1 MLESR
6 TSKRARFI
14 EYIYKFELM
23 DDVFSHSEAAENNI
37 FSEQEIKMI
46 QSLEKNYDKYRKLIS
61 SYLSANWNWSRIS
74 PLERAILV
82 FGAFE
87 LGFAE
92 KKIVINELVSYT
104 KGFVPGDNYKFINAV
119 LDKIGVYYEQIR
131 ANKKTA

>member
-46 QSLEKNYDKYRKLIS
+46 QSIEKNYDKYKKLIS
-61 SYLSANWNWSRIS
+61 SYLSAN
-74 PLERAILV
+74 
-82 FGAFE
+82 
-87 LGFAE
+87 
-92 KKIVINELVSYT
+92 
-104 KGFVPGDNYKFINAV
+104 
-119 LDKIGVYYEQIR
+119 
-131 ANKKTA
+131 